1 MHSLMAQSQ
10 VPLSLVAPTDRHSD
24 LRPPG
29 RKSLSDF
36 DHATPNYVR
45 RLAIAEATP
54 GVEFGCGTGSIRFFH
69 KLINIDQRLRN
80 RDSMLLRSLS
90 SSSSAGD

>member
-45 RLAIAEATP
+45 RLAIAEARP
-54 GVEFGCGTGSIRFFH
+54 ALNLDVEPVRFDFFT
-69 KLINIDQRLRN
+69 
-80 RDSMLLRSLS
+80 S
-90 SSSSAGD
+90 